1 MIIGSTEYNGVS
13 SFPGTELLSAKFDMK
28 GTAFLRLITI
38 DQRMTALETSQF
50 NPLCNSINY

>member
-13 SFPGTELLSAKFDMK
+13 SFPATELLSAKFDME

-38 DQRMTALETSQF
+38 D
-50 NPLCNSINY
+50 